1 MSNKIMRFGMYLDGR
16 WEPAEKLPQID
27 VYNPATG
34 EVVATIPEADDFHI
48 SHAVETASKGLKVW
62 RGTHPAERARVMFRI
77 GQEIRAHADELANLE
92 VTANGDSLKGA
103 LSTVRDVCARRFEY
117 YGGMADKILG
127 STFVSP
133 GNHLVYTLQ
142 EPKGVTAH
150 IVPWNAPLWVGSRSI
165 APALAAGNSVIV
177 KPSKEAPLSLLRLA
191 ELAQESGLPRGV
203 LNVITGTGS
212 GAGETLVRQRGID
225 AVYFT
230 GSPETARNVLKNV
243 AVSLA
248 HCVLELGG
256 KSPNIVMA
264 DADMEAALKGAL
276 SAIFANAG
284 QICVAGSRLL
294 VDASIHHEFVDR
306 LVSMARSLTLGG
318 PETGADMGPLISAGQ
333 RESVMSYIEQGRSE
347 ARLATGGGLPSDEA
361 LRHGFFLEPTIF
373 DAVPPDAR
381 IAREEIF
388 GPVLV
393 VTPFRNLDEAVE
405 IANCTEYGLASAVW
419 TNDLRTAHA
428 TAQRLQA
435 GEVYINHY
443 FTVGFEVTRTPYK
456 TSGLGHSEGQG
467 AIHEYLNSKTVS
479 VKL

>member
-1 MSNKIMRFGMYLDGR
+1 MSKRVMRFGMYLDGR
-16 WEPAEKLPQID
+16 WEPSEKLPQID

-34 EVVATIPEADDFHI
+34 EVVATVPEADESHI
-48 SHAVETASKGLKVW
+48 SHAVEAASKGLKVW
-62 RGTHPAERARVMFRI
+62 RETHPAERARVMFRI

-92 VTANGDSLKGA
+92 VIANGDSLKGA

-191 ELAQESGLPRGV
+191 ELAQGCGLPNGV

-212 GAGETLVRQRGID
+212 GTGEALVRRKGIS

-230 GSPETARNVLKNV
+230 GSPETARSVLKN
-243 AVSLA
+243 ATDTFA

-264 DADMEAALKGAL
+264 DADMDAALKGAL

-294 VDASIHHEFVDR
+294 VDESIHREFVDR
-306 LVSMARSLTLGG
+306 LVSLAQGLTLGG

-347 ARLATGGGLPSDEA
+347 AQLATGGGLPTDGA
-361 LRHGFFLEPTIF
+361 LRRGFFLEPTIF
-373 DAVPPDAR
+373 DAVPPDAV

-393 VTPFRNLDEAVE
+393 VTPFRNLDEAIE
-405 IANCTEYGLASAVW
+405 IANCTEYGLAAAVW
-419 TNDLRTAHA
+419 TNDLRTAHV
-428 TAQRLQA
+428 TAQRLEA

-456 TSGLGHSEGQG
+456 TSGLGHSEGQD
-467 AIHEYLNSKTVS
+467 AIYEYLNSKTVS